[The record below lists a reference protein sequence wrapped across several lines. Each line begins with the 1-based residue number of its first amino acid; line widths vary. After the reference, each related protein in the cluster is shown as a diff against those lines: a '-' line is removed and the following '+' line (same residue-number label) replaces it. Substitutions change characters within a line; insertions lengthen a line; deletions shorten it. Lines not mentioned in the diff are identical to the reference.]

1 MNPQAKA
8 TFAAALSRFRR
19 TPPGHPKPLPKPKDT
34 TMAKIARTITYVDTQ
49 TGHTHKIDAQV
60 EAGAT
65 RKQVAAALARLCG
78 APVSRFRVTAVK

>member
-1 MNPQAKA
+1 
-8 TFAAALSRFRR
+8 
-19 TPPGHPKPLPKPKDT
+19 
-34 TMAKIARTITYVDTQ
+34 MAKIARTITYVDTQ

-78 APVSRFRVTAVK
+78 APARVSGSPPSSSRERMSHDRATCGP